1 MAGRSRFEI
10 RLDGL
15 DAFIDNL
22 DRMEHELDQRIE
34 KKLVAMAEKVIHDAK
49 RLAPLDTGD
58 LEAAL
63 VVGEIQRT
71 IDGVHIDMGASPEV
85 DHYAVVQHEGFMH
98 GKDGRLIELTPGE
111 KTRSKGMYNGYAPG
125 KKFLENA
132 LNMNEKAFFDDM
144 AEVLKG

>member
-15 DAFIDNL
+15 EAILDNL
-22 DRMEHELDQRIE
+22 DRIEQGIDQQIE
-34 KKLVAMAEKVIHDAK
+34 QKLVSWANKINHDAK

-63 VVGEIQRT
+63 VVGEVQQTGEIM
-71 IDGVHIDMGASPEV
+71 HIELGASPEV
-85 DHYAVVQHEGFMH
+85 DHYSVVQHEGFMH
-98 GKDGRLIELTPGE
+98 TKDGRLVELKPGE

-125 KKFLENA
+125 KKFLEYA